1 MGKVVAILSMQKV
14 LNYGSYLQAYA
25 LKQLLLNNGASEV
38 YFIDIKP
45 GKQLSGFSDKDQV
58 NSNFFS
64 KIRSAILSANLI
76 SKIKDFFFIRQVY
89 KDIIKNY
96 DRLGLNDTCPSNFD
110 LAVIGSDEVFNCCQ
124 YSTWGYTL
132 QLYGD
137 IPEAKDVISYAASFG
152 HTTLEQLYNL
162 GIDNEIGKTLSTML
176 NISVRDDNSRMIV
189 KSLTSLEPQ
198 VNIDPVL
205 AYGYNKEIEA
215 YDAKRKDKYIVL
227 YSYHTRISD
236 KNEINRILKFAKDNN
251 LKVYSIF
258 CRYDWCDKA
267 ILPDNPFEVL
277 VWINKADYVITD
289 TFHGTVFSIIT
300 HSQFAT
306 IVRDSNRNKLA
317 SLLEHFGLTGR
328 IIDTR
333 KEEFSSTFDKE
344 IDYTNVDIILDSDR
358 NNTNTYLRNHLTK

>member
-1 MGKVVAILSMQKV
+1 MGKIVAILSMQKV

-25 LKQLLLNNGASEV
+25 LKQLLINNGASEV
-38 YFIDIKP
+38 HFIDIKP
-45 GKQLSGFSDKDQV
+45 GRQLPGFSDEDQV
-58 NSNFFS
+58 NPNFIS
-64 KIRSAILSANLI
+64 KIRSAIFSSNLI
-76 SKIKDFFFIRQVY
+76 SKVKDFFFIRQVY

-96 DRLGLNDTCPSNFD
+96 GRLGLNDPCPSNFD

-152 HTTLEQLYNL
+152 HTTLEQLNNL
-162 GIDNEIGKTLSTML
+162 GIDYEIGKTLSTMS

-189 KSLTSLEPQ
+189 KSLTNIDPQ
-198 VNIDPVL
+198 VNVDPVL
-205 AYGYNKEIEA
+205 AYGFNKEIESYA
-215 YDAKRKDKYIVL
+215 IESKDRYIVI

-236 KNEINRILKFAKDNN
+236 KNEINRILRFAKEEN
-251 LKVYSIF
+251 LKVYTIF
-258 CRYDWCDKA
+258 CRYDWCDRT
-267 ILPDNPFEVL
+267 ILPDSPFEVL

-300 HSQFAT
+300 RSQFAT
-306 IVRDSNRNKLA
+306 IVRDSNRNKLV
-317 SLLEHFGLTGR
+317 SLLKHFGLTDR

-333 KEEFSSTFDKE
+333 KEEFSSILDKE
-344 IDYTNVDIILDSDR
+344 IDYTDVDLILDADR
-358 NNTNTYLRNHLTK
+358 NNTNIYLRKHLTE

>member
-1 MGKVVAILSMQKV
+1 MGKIVAILSMQKV
-14 LNYGSYLQAYA
+14 LNYGSYLQAFA

-45 GKQLSGFSDKDQV
+45 GKQLPGFSDGDQV
-58 NSNFFS
+58 NSNFIS
-64 KIRSAILSANLI
+64 KIRSAILSSNLI

-89 KDIIKNY
+89 KDIVKNY
-96 DRLGLNDTCPSNFD
+96 DRLGLNDSCPSNFD
-110 LAVIGSDEVFNCCQ
+110 LAVVGSDEVFNCCQ

-152 HTTLEQLYNL
+152 HTTLEQLSNL
-162 GIDNEIGKTLSTML
+162 GIDYEIGKTLSTMS
-176 NISVRDDNSRMIV
+176 NISVRDDNSRIIV
-189 KSLTSLEPQ
+189 KSLTDIDPQ
-198 VNIDPVL
+198 VNVDPVL
-205 AYGYNKEIEA
+205 AYGYNKEIES
-215 YDAKRKDKYIVL
+215 YTVETKDRYIVL

-236 KNEINRILKFAKDNN
+236 KNEINRIIRFAKEKN

-267 ILPDNPFEVL
+267 ILPDSPFEVL

-306 IVRDSNRNKLA
+306 IVRDSNRNKLV
-317 SLLEHFGLTGR
+317 SLLEHFGLTDR
-328 IIDTR
+328 IIDTH
-333 KEEFSSTFDKE
+333 KEEFNTTFNKK
-344 IDYTNVDIILDSDR
+344 IDYTHVDSILDSDR
-358 NNTNTYLRNHLTK
+358 NNTNTYLRNHLTD